1 MLKTLVLLAGE
12 SRVYRLHLENAQPI
26 IERLAA
32 DLDDVNAA
40 MLLTSVTTA
49 LTKPPPLCAPGHI
62 EQLALAA
69 LRELKQ

>member
-1 MLKTLVLLAGE
+1 M
-12 SRVYRLHLENAQPI
+12 HLENAQPI
-26 IERLAA
+26 IERLAG

-49 LTKPPPLCAPGHI
+49 LADPPPLGAPGHV